1 MGDADT
7 LTRHLAANEELK
19 LVKNCKGPSGA
30 GVKGVGDVKGVV
42 VKHDG
47 GVSGGGSDGGGAIVD
62 AVEVDEDDI
71 GFDGAPDFA
80 GLLGI
85 PQAQENT
92 PALDPAS
99 AASAASAPETPTHE
113 GDWLEDPKI

>member
-62 AVEVDEDDI
+62 AVEVDEGDI
-71 GFDGAPDFA
+71 
-80 GLLGI
+80 
-85 PQAQENT
+85 
-92 PALDPAS
+92 
-99 AASAASAPETPTHE
+99 
-113 GDWLEDPKI
+113 